1 LSEHSEHNEE
11 YEVCTEVIG
20 EVLKIVAVKRAVHV
34 IGELHDGPQRFNR
47 LRRNLGNISTQSLT
61 VILRHLEQN
70 GIIQRQVMPTMPVTV
85 EYSLTEQGREFED
98 VLNVIHDWGASR
110 REHRTSLG
118 KASSLSEK

>member
-1 LSEHSEHNEE
+1 MSDRSEHSEDYEE
-11 YEVCTEVIG
+11 CTEVIG

-47 LRRNLGNISTQSLT
+47 LRRSLGNISTQSLT

-70 GIIQRQVMPTMPVTV
+70 GIINRQVLPTMPVTV
-85 EYSLTEQGREFED
+85 EYSLTDQGREFEE

-110 REHRTSLG
+110 KMHRTPLG
-118 KASSLSEK
+118 KASFSAEK

>member
-1 LSEHSEHNEE
+1 MSEHSEHNEE

-110 REHRTSLG
+110 REHQTSLG